1 MQLTNQP
8 NSSRRRILRP
18 ELVVRLA
25 GVLIVGLS
33 FGQLGWVA
41 PTLYGLATKTIEQAG
56 SDYSFSGYVG
66 SFFAVVV
73 RQFESLDD
81 VIEWVDPFAQLGVFF
96 LGFVLCRSRGRLFR
110 FACRR
115 VSQWLTTPG
124 FASSS
129 AASASS

>member
-56 SDYSFSGYVG
+56 SDYSMSGYVG
-66 SFFAVVV
+66 SFFAVIA

-81 VIEWVDPFAQLGVFF
+81 VIEWASPITQLCVFF
-96 LGFVLCRSRGRLFR
+96 FGCALVRARGGLFR

-124 FASSS
+124 FAS
-129 AASASS
+129 